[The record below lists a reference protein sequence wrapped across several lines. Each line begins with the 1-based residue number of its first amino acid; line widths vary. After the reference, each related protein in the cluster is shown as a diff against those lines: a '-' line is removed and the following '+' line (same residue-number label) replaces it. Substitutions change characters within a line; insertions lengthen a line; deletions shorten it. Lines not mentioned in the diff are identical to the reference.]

1 MTPASSLTPVLRGL
15 NTHLYTGQSS
25 AIKLKG
31 LKNHYLLTTVYS
43 NIATQTNIL
52 QHYTY
57 KQITHIRCTCVHIYT
72 HEIMHIHIHSYK
84 EKGLNLLS
92 VSANL

>member
-52 QHYTY
+52 QHIHIQTNYTHKIYICTYIYTWNYAYTY
-57 KQITHIRCTCVHIYT
+57 T
-72 HEIMHIHIHSYK
+72 
-84 EKGLNLLS
+84 
-92 VSANL
+92 

>member
-1 MTPASSLTPVLRGL
+1 MTPASSLTPELRGL

-52 QHYTY
+52 QHIHIQTNYTHKTYICTYIYTWNYAYTY
-57 KQITHIRCTCVHIYT
+57 T
-72 HEIMHIHIHSYK
+72 
-84 EKGLNLLS
+84 
-92 VSANL
+92 